1 MGQKKDSKSEK
12 GVLET
17 IREVN
22 RKDRMKRISSE
33 SERIKKAAHEKDL
46 ADEAYRKELQKDK
59 IELIKIKQ
67 GIKEEDEIKQDETKY
82 TFLQKVGAFFYCN
95 KPMVITASFFI
106 FLAGF
111 LIYDLARKDRPD
123 VTAMIITSD
132 ENMETCYENIASVVD
147 EYIVDVNENGEIHS
161 TMYYLPFGEDID
173 PYTFQASSTKLFAF
187 MQDGETMLVIASDE
201 VEDYVFPEKTLEN
214 LEELYPDNEHI
225 KGHGFYFAGTK
236 FAEEIGYEGE
246 LPDDVYIGIRKVSKG
261 ARYREKMQ
269 KNYDHAKAVLDG
281 IIDRYS

>member
-106 FLAGF
+106 SVNLAS
-111 LIYDLARKDRPD
+111 IAVI
-123 VTAMIITSD
+123 VTPPLVRSFIIFFTESTSFFKSFIEVD
-132 ENMETCYENIASVVD
+132 KSGSV
-147 EYIVDVNENGEIHS
+147 
-161 TMYYLPFGEDID
+161 T
-173 PYTFQASSTKLFAF
+173 
-187 MQDGETMLVIASDE
+187 
-201 VEDYVFPEKTLEN
+201 
-214 LEELYPDNEHI
+214 
-225 KGHGFYFAGTK
+225 
-236 FAEEIGYEGE
+236 
-246 LPDDVYIGIRKVSKG
+246 
-261 ARYREKMQ
+261 
-269 KNYDHAKAVLDG
+269 
-281 IIDRYS
+281 